1 MGDFVA
7 DVLIAVLRQQE
18 ARCRGKGIRQ
28 FRDDGW
34 PYVRRAVLYPIEQRA
49 TYAHHEREAR
59 FRDVAVRAHASDVLA
74 KHGREP
80 ALIRLV
86 IIQRTMFV
94 LGLHV
99 H

>member
-1 MGDFVA
+1 MSSSLCFASRKLGVVARESASFVTT
-7 DVLIAVLRQQE
+7 
-18 ARCRGKGIRQ
+18 
-28 FRDDGW
+28 DG
-34 PYVRRAVLYPIEQRA
+34 RAVLYPIEQRA